1 MKPNILFL
9 LIDSFRA
16 DKCFGNTKTSLT
28 PNIDNLIKNNV
39 YFSQAICS
47 APVTSSSISSIFTSQ
62 YPFESTVEDENHYK
76 INPNVLTYLD
86 DFIKLGYSPFAVTPE
101 LTSYMGLKK
110 IFNNNIETY
119 NSSSTLYDGL
129 GDRLIEKLISQNFK
143 EPWIFY
149 FHLLDLHGSA
159 TFQLNDGPKKYANKK
174 YGSNQYERMVSAMDE
189 WIGKIINKINL
200 ENTLIIITSD
210 HGSEVGVY
218 TEEIEQFKENVNQ
231 YKKIHFKSI
240 HKLTSKLPKSF
251 SPLRSTLSNVY
262 STRKRQKLKIKKEEE
277 SKKILEND
285 LKPYEKRIFKST
297 VDPTLTL
304 YDDRF
309 RVPLIF
315 AGYGINSHKIIN
327 QQVRSI
333 DIFPTIAAIIESN
346 IQNKDRR
353 GQNLLPLIQ
362 GNEFE
367 EKSVMIES
375 IPNSPESLT
384 SNTIGIR
391 TSKYKYFRDRIS
403 ATKNIHLF
411 DLIED
416 PLEEFNIATSNP
428 DLINEFEN
436 KLLNIKNNGNFEL
449 KKELGTNENELI
461 EKELKKLGYI

>member
-16 DKCFGNTKTSLT
+16 DKCFGDDKTSLT

-39 YFSQAICS
+39 YFTQAICS
-47 APVTSSSISSIFTSQ
+47 APVTCPSVSSIFTSQ
-62 YPFESTVEDENHYK
+62 YPFESIIQDENHYK
-76 INPNVLTYLD
+76 INSDITTYID
-86 DFIKLGYSPFAVTPE
+86 DLVKLGYFPFAITPE

-110 IFNNNIETY
+110 IFKNNIETY

-129 GDRLIEKLISQNFK
+129 GDRLIEKLSSQNFK
-143 EPWIFY
+143 EPWILY

-159 TFQLNDGPKKYANKK
+159 TFQLSDGPKKYENQK

-189 WIGKIINKINL
+189 WIGKIIDKINL

-210 HGSEVGVY
+210 HGSETGIY
-218 TEEIEQFKENVNQ
+218 TKEIEEYKENIIE
-231 YKKIHFKSI
+231 YKKVHFESI

-251 SPLRSTLSNVY
+251 SPLRSTLSNIY
-262 STRKRQKLKIKKEEE
+262 SKRKREKLKTKRQAE
-277 SKKILEND
+277 SKKIYENN
-285 LKPYEKRIFKST
+285 LNPYEKRILKST
-297 VDPTLTL
+297 VDPTLEL

-309 RVPLIF
+309 RIPLIF
-315 AGYGINSHKIIN
+315 AGYGINSHKIIT

-333 DIFPTIAAIIESN
+333 DIFPTIAAIIKSN
-346 IQNKDRR
+346 NETKDRR

-362 GNEFE
+362 GSTLE

-375 IPNSPESLT
+375 TPNSPQSLT

-391 TSKYKYFRDRIS
+391 TSKYKYFRDRTIV
-403 ATKNIHLF
+403 TKNVHLF
-411 DLIED
+411 DLVKD
-416 PLEEFNIATSNP
+416 PLEEFNIAASNP
-428 DLINEFEN
+428 NLINKFEN
-436 KLLNIKNNGNFEL
+436 ELLNIKNNGNFEL
-449 KKELGTNENELI
+449 KKELITNENESI